1 MRSPLNV
8 FAKSSGL
15 VFAITVSKIVI
26 IFGLFLPWPRSL
38 CPRGG
43 RSEADEAKKRKVAV
57 EWANAEALF
66 GEEVPD
72 FEMFEDDDNDID

>member
-1 MRSPLNV
+1 M

-15 VFAITVSKIVI
+15 VFATTVLKVVI
-26 IFGLFLPWPRSL
+26 NFGLFLPWPRSL

-43 RSEADEAKKRKVAV
+43 RSEAEDAKKRKVAV

-66 GEEVPD
+66 GEEAQD
-72 FEMFEDDDNDID
+72 LEMSEEDDNDID

>member
-15 VFAITVSKIVI
+15 VFATTVLKVVI
-26 IFGLFLPWPRSL
+26 NFGLFLPWPRSL

-43 RSEADEAKKRKVAV
+43 RSEAEDAKKRKVAV

-66 GEEVPD
+66 GEEAQD
-72 FEMFEDDDNDID
+72 LEMSEEDDNDID